1 MSDIAHG
8 PENAL
13 RHPFD
18 LYRVW
23 PIDELFIG
31 GFYKGTGPRT
41 RNPSKLL
48 FIAFRLRHIGASPLR
63 CTRGLS
69 NPKCLC
75 AALYYFSAPLVGAPY
90 GDVAINHEPL
100 IWRPHRA
107 VEIWSLY
114 RRSVAHYNPCLI
126 TSNICNMPISDI
138 TLAIVDQTCKNV
150 VVSTQDLPLDFDIA
164 SEGVP
169 KTLFHI
175 GAIYY
180 EKGKANEF
188 GG

>member
-1 MSDIAHG
+1 
-8 PENAL
+8 
-13 RHPFD
+13 
-18 LYRVW
+18 
-23 PIDELFIG
+23 
-31 GFYKGTGPRT
+31 
-41 RNPSKLL
+41 
-48 FIAFRLRHIGASPLR
+48 
-63 CTRGLS
+63 
-69 NPKCLC
+69 
-75 AALYYFSAPLVGAPY
+75 
-90 GDVAINHEPL
+90 
-100 IWRPHRA
+100 
-107 VEIWSLY
+107 
-114 RRSVAHYNPCLI
+114 
-126 TSNICNMPISDI
+126 MPISDI